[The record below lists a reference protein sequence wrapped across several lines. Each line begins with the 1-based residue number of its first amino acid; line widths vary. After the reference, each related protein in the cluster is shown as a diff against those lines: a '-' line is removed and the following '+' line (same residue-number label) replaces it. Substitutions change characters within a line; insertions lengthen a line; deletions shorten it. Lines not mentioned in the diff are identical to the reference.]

1 MTRMLFLEKAPVMA
15 RWAPIVA
22 LLLSGCASSVD
33 PEYSEKAIRG
43 MLQNASNAPAPSDL
57 PKVGDSDWCIRV
69 NLALDN
75 PKLPPQVKNQ
85 YADAGRAHGCQRA
98 LAAQPATQ

>member
-1 MTRMLFLEKAPVMA
+1 MTYTHFFAKAPSAA

-22 LLLSGCASSVD
+22 LLLSGCASTGD

-43 MLQNASNAPAPSDL
+43 MLQNGSNAPQPSDL

-69 NLALDN
+69 TLALDN
-75 PKLPPQVKNQ
+75 PKLPQAIKNQ
-85 YADAGRAHGCQRA
+85 YAETGRAKGCQRA
-98 LAAQPATQ
+98 LAAQPAGQ